1 MNRSTAFAAAFAALA
16 LSACGGSSKS
26 SPPPPP
32 PPPPPVVVTT
42 FQAASTLIGQP
53 DWTTAPAPSLC
64 TASSLENPFGPVAW
78 DGTDLLVPD
87 TDSGRLLGFSPIPPS
102 EADAASAPAASFA
115 IGQDGLTSC
124 NVSTVVGFPQAP
136 FVSGTKLILSD
147 SGFMQVYVWNTIP
160 AGWNTAPSATFGDG
174 SIDCSSTGLDDPRG
188 AIIVGSDL
196 VIADSQ
202 HNRVLVYALASPS
215 APRLVLG
222 QAAGTCD
229 GGTNAL
235 EACQTIADCPDP
247 TGTCTLGYD
256 RCTAND
262 GIGTGIAP
270 TASTLSFPT
279 AVWSDGTKLAVA
291 DTGNHRVLVWN
302 TFPTASGQAANVVIG
317 QSSFTTIAS
326 GAGAAGLNSP
336 QSIASDGDQLFVADT
351 GNNRVLAY
359 ATIPTANGAS
369 ATIVLGQGDFT
380 HVAANDDLQTGTA
393 GSGRTARTLS
403 APNGVAVVDGLLAV
417 TDTGNSRVVVY
428 RPPSP

>member
-78 DGTDLLVPD
+78 NGTDLLVPD
-87 TDSGRLLGFSPIPPS
+87 TDSGRLLGFSPFPPAYAGS
-102 EADAASAPAASFA
+102 AASATFA
-115 IGQDGLTSC
+115 IGQNGLTSC
-124 NVSTVVGFPQAP
+124 NANAAVGFLQAP
-136 FVSGTKLILSD
+136 SVSGTKLVLSD
-147 SGFMQVYVWNTIP
+147 SGYMQVYLWNTFP
-160 AGWNTAPSATFGDG
+160 ASWDTAADSVFGD
-174 SIDCSSTGLDDPRG
+174 STTDCTSTGLNDPRG
-188 AIIVGSDL
+188 AIVVGSDL

-202 HNRVLVYALASPS
+202 HNRVLVFALTDASK
-215 APRLVLG
+215 PRLVLG
-222 QAAGTCD
+222 QVEGTCG
-229 GGTNAL
+229 GGTNAG
-235 EACQTIADCPDP
+235 EACKIVADCPDP
-247 TGTCTLGYD
+247 TGTCTPGFD
-256 RCTAND
+256 RCVAND
-262 GIGTGIAP
+262 GIGTGFAP
-270 TASTLSFPT
+270 TAATLNRPT
-279 AVWSDGTKLAVA
+279 AVWSNGTKLAVA
-291 DTGNHRVLVWN
+291 DTDNHRVLLWK
-302 TFPTASGQAANVVIG
+302 TFPTASGQAADVVIG

>member
-26 SPPPPP
+26 NPPPPP

-78 DGTDLLVPD
+78 NGTDLLVPD
-87 TDSGRLLGFSPIPPS
+87 TDSGRLLGFSPMPPAYAGS
-102 EADAASAPAASFA
+102 AAAASFA
-115 IGQDGLTSC
+115 IGQNGLTSC
-124 NVSTVVGFPQAP
+124 NANAAVGFLQAP
-136 FVSGTKLILSD
+136 SVSGTKLVLSD
-147 SGFMQVYVWNTIP
+147 SGYMQVYLWNTFP
-160 AGWNTAPSATFGDG
+160 ASWDTAADAVFGD
-174 SIDCSSTGLDDPRG
+174 STTDCTSTGLNDPRG
-188 AIIVGSDL
+188 AIVVGNDV

-202 HNRVLVYALASPS
+202 HNRVLVYALSDASK
-215 APRLVLG
+215 PRLVLG
-222 QAAGTCD
+222 QV
-229 GGTNAL
+229 
-235 EACQTIADCPDP
+235 ESADADP
-247 TGTCTLGYD
+247 FDL
-256 RCTAND
+256 CTAND
-262 GIGTGIAP
+262 ATGTGDPIAP
-270 TASTLSFPT
+270 AASTLNFPT
-279 AVWSDGTKLAVA
+279 AVWSDGTKLVVA

-326 GAGAAGLNSP
+326 GAGATGLNAP